1 MNPTETQKRLYDY
14 LVETI
19 SRTGVAPTY
28 DEMSAATGMSRNH
41 LSGLLTALEERGL
54 IRRMRH
60 RARAIE
66 IVPTDPYS
74 AEALAALPEADL
86 LALQHRLNTA
96 LLNATSRRAA

>member
-1 MNPTETQKRLYDY
+1 
-14 LVETI
+14 
-19 SRTGVAPTY
+19 VAPTF
-28 DEMSAATGMSRNH
+28 DEMSAATGIARSH
-41 LSGLLTALEERGL
+41 LHFKLKCLEERGL

>member
-1 MNPTETQKRLYDY
+1 
-14 LVETI
+14 
-19 SRTGVAPTY
+19 
-28 DEMSAATGMSRNH
+28 
-41 LSGLLTALEERGL
+41 
-54 IRRMRH
+54 MRH